1 MTDLTTVEFLTTLAA
16 ATVRLAVPV
25 MFAGL
30 GETIAEKTGILNIG
44 IEGVMLSG
52 AFFAFAGAWYSKSLM
67 AGILCGMLGGI
78 FISSIHGF
86 LSINMAKDQTVSGLA
101 LNIFALGFT
110 SYFFKL
116 MQNGSEYQQIDK
128 MEIIKIPVLS
138 KLPVLGQAFF
148 AQDILTYSIYVL
160 MILAFIFYRKT
171 NLGLS
176 FFAIGENPKA
186 AASVGIPVHKY
197 QWISVILNGI
207 LGGIGGA
214 NLVLVQLG
222 VFNENMTSGRGYIAL
237 AAVILG
243 RYSPVGVFAAALLF
257 GTANALQIR
266 LQTIGIS
273 ISPYILAMLPYA
285 ATLFAML
292 FASGKNNKPKSLAV
306 PFIKGSR

>member
-67 AGILCGMLGGI
+67 AGILCGMLGGV

-116 MQNGSEYQQIDK
+116 MQNGSEYQQIDSRSFK
-128 MEIIKIPVLS
+128 APCAWT
-138 KLPVLGQAFF
+138 GFF
-148 AQDILTYSIYVL
+148 RSGYTYLFDLCAYDTGIYFLQKNKSRTVV
-160 MILAFIFYRKT
+160 FCYRRKPQGCC
-171 NLGLS
+171 L
-176 FFAIGENPKA
+176 
-186 AASVGIPVHKY
+186 
-197 QWISVILNGI
+197 
-207 LGGIGGA
+207 
-214 NLVLVQLG
+214 
-222 VFNENMTSGRGYIAL
+222 R
-237 AAVILG
+237 
-243 RYSPVGVFAAALLF
+243 RYTRS
-257 GTANALQIR
+257 
-266 LQTIGIS
+266 
-273 ISPYILAMLPYA
+273 
-285 ATLFAML
+285 
-292 FASGKNNKPKSLAV
+292 
-306 PFIKGSR
+306 